1 MGIFGPNGA
10 GKTTLLKCILGLL
23 RYGFGSVTLDGQ
35 PITPK
40 NIARLSYATCE
51 HSFFPGLT
59 AAGHRDFCAEH
70 FPAFRA
76 GRFQMLMDFFRL
88 PEKRAAPVR
97 CLAGRGV
104 ARITRAGTM
113 SHTLRGEAHG
123 GEYPLHRYVRWDK
136 KGE

>member
-1 MGIFGPNGA
+1 MTWVP
-10 GKTTLLKCILGLL
+10 
-23 RYGFGSVTLDGQ
+23 
-35 PITPK
+35 
-40 NIARLSYATCE
+40 
-51 HSFFPGLT
+51 
-59 AAGHRDFCAEH
+59 
-70 FPAFRA
+70 
-76 GRFQMLMDFFRL
+76 RL

-123 GEYPLHRYVRWDK
+123 GEYPLHRYVRLEK